1 MDSLSAIFN
10 IIAVQLIERVKPSD
24 LLTAAKKDIV
34 DYFMIF
40 VLSICWLR
48 FFTYFLVIRDISKL
62 LLILVA
68 MIGDTL
74 AFMFIVCCFILIMS
88 SIFTTLYQDV
98 NPDKFGGLAASSRAL
113 FDATIGSF
121 DYSDMGERE
130 LSFSILQIVFV
141 FFGNILLL
149 NYLIAILSTTYENMK
164 QTGIFKYKVNLYQY
178 CERFMIAFEE
188 KAYGEIV
195 LHPPPLSYISM
206 IMMPFVWSSFLMTH
220 VTKWFSYMMHWL
232 ENVFF
237 VLGFL
242 FLEILLLPLAYLK
255 VLMNLLTNSL
265 SVLKALLNCAFW
277 MIIGLFVLFFLVL
290 RDVGYLLKILFYHHG
305 CRASRPEEKEE
316 ELIPLEER
324 ERVYNETRNTV
335 IALYKRLQRHILQDG
350 NLQDEEAEEELLQ
363 DAEVFLIEQDENL
376 NEDFLYVV
384 KKSLIIDEWRK
395 RCFLQERKKR
405 IEAKSIFKMS
415 NLKNRLQKAFDN
427 KFQAFANKDKDDL
440 FKNRKNNFD
449 FAKRM
454 GAQKRQKDLQNQL
467 KNVFLEQM
475 KNDNT

>member
-1 MDSLSAIFN
+1 MDSLSAFLNIF
-10 IIAVQLIERVKPSD
+10 AVQLIERVKPSD
-24 LLTAAKKDIV
+24 LLTSAKKDVV

-40 VLSICWLR
+40 VLSVCWLR

-121 DYSDMGERE
+121 DYSNMGDRE

-237 VLGFL
+237 ALGFL
-242 FLEILLLPLAYLK
+242 FLEIFLLPLAYLK
-255 VLMNLLTNSL
+255 VLMNLLSNSL
-265 SVLKALLNCAFW
+265 SILKALINCAVW
-277 MIIGLFVLFFLVL
+277 MIIGIPVLLFLVL
-290 RDVGYLLKILFYHHG
+290 RDVGYLLKILFYHNG

-316 ELIPLEER
+316 EQIPVEER

-335 IALYKRLQRHILQDG
+335 IALYKRLQRHIL
-350 NLQDEEAEEELLQ
+350 
-363 DAEVFLIEQDENL
+363 
-376 NEDFLYVV
+376 
-384 KKSLIIDEWRK
+384 
-395 RCFLQERKKR
+395 
-405 IEAKSIFKMS
+405 
-415 NLKNRLQKAFDN
+415 
-427 KFQAFANKDKDDL
+427 
-440 FKNRKNNFD
+440 
-449 FAKRM
+449 
-454 GAQKRQKDLQNQL
+454 
-467 KNVFLEQM
+467 
-475 KNDNT
+475 